1 MIGKLR
7 MMFLKISKESML
19 YNASVLSASG
29 LVLQLIG
36 FVYRIY
42 LSRMAGAEGL
52 GVYRRSF
59 PSIRS

>member
-1 MIGKLR
+1 MGTFKTIIPRIPYYIDIDHMIGKLR

-36 FVYRIY
+36 FEIGRAHV
-42 LSRMAGAEGL
+42 
-52 GVYRRSF
+52 
-59 PSIRS
+59 